1 MGSGALSGSCWN
13 QVELWR
19 HPGGIAE
26 RLRGVGLSH
35 THIRIGAQKS
45 FYYSYF
51 QAFYFFEHIKCT
63 FYILVTVLPEVFVC
77 LVLWLFVSA
86 GSCLWCLVPLCI
98 LNLLPD
104 LKVDSSRENLFAPV
118 K

>member
-1 MGSGALSGSCWN
+1 MGSGTLSGLCRN
-13 QVELWR
+13 QVELWG

-26 RLRGVGLSH
+26 QLRGVGLELGPRSPF
-35 THIRIGAQKS
+35 T
-45 FYYSYF
+45 YLYF

-77 LVLWLFVSA
+77 LGLWLFVSA